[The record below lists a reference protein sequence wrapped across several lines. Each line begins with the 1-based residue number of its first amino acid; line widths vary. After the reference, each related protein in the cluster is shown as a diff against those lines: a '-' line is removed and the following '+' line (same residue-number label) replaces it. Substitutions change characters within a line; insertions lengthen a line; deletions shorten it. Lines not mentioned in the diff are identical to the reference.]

1 MYRAKLICNIL
12 ENKPKYKNRCSII
25 KSITDNDLMKSN
37 DEKIELFSSFTE
49 VDKRTCFHFSIKMI
63 FIF

>member
-49 VDKRTCFHFSIKMI
+49 VDKRTE
-63 FIF
+63 